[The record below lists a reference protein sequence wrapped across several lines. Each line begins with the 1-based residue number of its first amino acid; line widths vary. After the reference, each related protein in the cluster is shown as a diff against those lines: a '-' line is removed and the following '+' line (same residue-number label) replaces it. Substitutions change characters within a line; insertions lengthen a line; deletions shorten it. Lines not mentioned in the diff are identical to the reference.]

1 MSRKSF
7 YICHPDESRGPDIFL
22 DSGFRRNDGESNVKK
37 RWNHYTRIVKK
48 GAVPFFL
55 AVSALLAVNGRAAG
69 PLVALTG
76 HIPPQ
81 ISVSSKI
88 APVASTETIHL
99 SLVVNL
105 DQNLM
110 SQTLAQIYNSGDP
123 LHRNFLTPAQFAQK
137 FNLAQKRQALESFA
151 QSSGL
156 SLDFPD
162 DPYSQVVHVSGSAS
176 AVENAFGVRL
186 SYYLHPSGQVFRAN
200 DSEPMIPASLSP
212 HLLAVL
218 GLSNFRGAHKPRLK
232 FRSSGVSAA
241 ASSGSSPKTLTGT
254 GPGGGLA
261 PADIESVYSL
271 NNSLN
276 GSGQTLALLELD
288 GYIQAGNGYP
298 SDLSL
303 YESQFSLPTVPV
315 LLVSVG
321 GQTDLCGS
329 SQNQTCT
336 SSLAATDNGM
346 TEVALDLEMM
356 AALSP
361 GAANILVYMA
371 PNSDQG
377 IIDGYTLMASSNQAK
392 NISTSW
398 GEDEEDAYVGSSSF
412 MSSENSIFQQM
423 ATQGQ
428 TIFAA
433 AGDAGA
439 YDASGVTDSN
449 GNLVAWAGNL
459 LTDDPASQP
468 YVTGVGGTSLS
479 GTLGGSISE
488 TVWNY
493 NNGCSSSN
501 NPGVNCATAGAGGGG
516 VANYPSTNWPLP
528 SYQNGIATEYSSSNR
543 NVPDVALNADPNN
556 APYSICIGGTCNNG
570 SATLIG
576 GTSAAAP
583 LWAALTSRVNQLRS
597 SEGFSSLGF
606 ANPTLYTLASGS
618 SYNALFNDI
627 TSGSNGYY
635 NAGTGYDNAS
645 GWGSFKGN
653 ALINALS
660 PLPAPQNVSASMISL
675 SSITWTWSPVVG
687 VSSYNVYSATVSPA
701 EFLANLPAS
710 SSSFTLT
717 GLPPNTTE
725 ALTIGAVNVLGNQ
738 GTLNSPSYAV
748 TLAFP
753 LTQNSNTPAETVF
766 SSSISVTYAICL
778 NCAGYL
784 LETST
789 ASDFTGVVTSS
800 LTENTQLSSLVLPS
814 LYPETTYYLRLGAL
828 NWALSPNYISLN
840 STVTLSIP
848 QALQVITSS
857 GGLVSFLSHNGLV
870 TLNFPPN
877 ALSELA
883 TVTVDTPSLSD
894 LSCAMPPGKP
904 MTDEGVGITV
914 SLNPAIEPSQ
924 NVEISISYPNAV
936 LPPGVQPSNFLIAR
950 CDLNVG
956 TWIPLIS
963 NSDTSQNLVTATTDR
978 FSTFEIM
985 GIGTLAGSVQE
996 IEISNNPIRPARG
1009 ITDTTFSNLPANASL
1024 SIYTLSGLLVKKLTA
1039 DSTGVAKWDATN
1051 SSGRMVASGVY
1062 FVLVRGNGTTK
1073 TLKIAVQR

>member
-1 MSRKSF
+1 MGRLF
-7 YICHPDESRGPDIFL
+7 T
-22 DSGFRRNDGESNVKK
+22 KK
-37 RWNHYTRIVKK
+37 PKPAKKK
-48 GAVPFFL
+48 GTVPFLL
-55 AVSALLAVNGRAAG
+55 AVSALLCANGWAAG
-69 PLVALTG
+69 PLVPLSG
-76 HIPPQ
+76 HIPHQ
-81 ISVSSKI
+81 ISVSAKI

-137 FNLAQKRQALESFA
+137 FNLAQKRQALKSFA

-156 SLDFPD
+156 SLDSPD
-162 DPYSQVVHVSGSAS
+162 NPYSQVVHVSGSAL
-176 AVENAFGVRL
+176 AVENALSVHL
-186 SYYLHPSGQVFRAN
+186 SYYRHPSGQVFRAN
-200 DSEPMIPASLSP
+200 DSDPMIPASLSP

-218 GLSNFRGAHKPRLK
+218 GLSNFRGAHQPRLA

-241 ASSGSSPKTLTGT
+241 APSGSLPKTLTGT

-261 PADIESVYSL
+261 PADIESIYGLSG
-271 NNSLN
+271 SLN

-315 LLVSVG
+315 SLVEVD
-321 GQTDLCGS
+321 GQTDLCGP
-329 SQNQTCT
+329 NQSDPCNSTT
-336 SSLAATDNGM
+336 LNGGQPDENGNPDNGM

-356 AALSP
+356 AALAS
-361 GAANILVYMA
+361 GASNILVYMA

-377 IIDGYTLMASSNQAK
+377 IIDSYNSMASQDQAQ

-428 TIFAA
+428 TIFSA

-439 YDASGVTDSN
+439 YDASGMTN
-449 GNLVAWAGNL
+449 GSGQLESWDGNL

-479 GTLGGSISE
+479 GTLGGPISE
-488 TVWNY
+488 TVWNE
-493 NNGCSSSN
+493 GCPGSN
-501 NPGVNCATAGAGGGG
+501 AATDCAANGAGGGG
-516 VANYPSTNWPLP
+516 VANYPATDWPLP
-528 SYQNGIATEYSSSNR
+528 SYQNGITTEFSSTNR

-570 SATLIG
+570 NATLIG

-583 LWAALTSRVNQLRS
+583 LWAAMTARVNQLRS
-597 SEGFSSLGF
+597 SEGFNPLGF

-618 SYNALFNDI
+618 SYNTLFNDI
-627 TSGSNGYY
+627 TSGNNGYY
-635 NAGTGYDNAS
+635 SAGTGYDNAS

-660 PLPAPQNVSASMISL
+660 PLPAPQNVSTSMIGL
-675 SSITWTWSPVVG
+675 SSVTWTWSPVVG

-701 EFLANLPAS
+701 QFLANLPPSA
-710 SSSFTLT
+710 SSFTLT

-725 ALTIGAVNVLGNQ
+725 ALTIGAVNVLGDQ
-738 GTLNSPSYAV
+738 GVMSSPSYAV
-748 TLAFP
+748 TLAP
-753 LTQNSNTPAETVF
+753 TLTQSSSTPAETVF
-766 SSSISVTYAICL
+766 SSSISVTYAICS
-778 NCAGYL
+778 NCEGYL

-789 ASDFTGVVTSS
+789 APDFTGVVTSS
-800 LTENTQLSSLVLPS
+800 LTENTQLSSLVLPG

-828 NWALSPNYISLN
+828 NWALSPNYISLS
-840 STVTLSIP
+840 STATLSIP
-848 QALQVITSS
+848 QALQVIASS
-857 GGLVSFLSHNGLV
+857 GGIVSFLSHNGLV

-877 ALSELA
+877 AFGESA

-894 LSCAMPPGKP
+894 LSCVMPPGKT
-904 MTDEGVGITV
+904 MTDEGVGIAV

-924 NVEISISYPNAV
+924 NVEISISYANAV
-936 LPPGVQPSNFLIAR
+936 LPPGVQPANFLIAR

-963 NSDTSQNLVTATTDR
+963 NSDVSQNLVTAATDR

-985 GIGTLAGSVQE
+985 GIGTLASSVQE
-996 IEISNNPIRPARG
+996 IQISNNPIRPARG

-1024 SIYTLSGLLVKKLTA
+1024 TIYTISGLLVKKLTA
-1039 DSTGVAKWDATN
+1039 DATGVAKWDATN

>member
-1 MSRKSF
+1 MGRPFTKKSK
-7 YICHPDESRGPDIFL
+7 PA
-22 DSGFRRNDGESNVKK
+22 K
-37 RWNHYTRIVKK
+37 KK
-48 GAVPFFL
+48 GQSPFLSTKKGTVPFFL
-55 AVSALLAVNGRAAG
+55 AIFALLSVNGRAAG

-76 HIPPQ
+76 HIPHQ
-81 ISVSSKI
+81 ISVSAKI
-88 APVASTETIHL
+88 APVASTETVHL

-110 SQTLAQIYNSGDP
+110 SQTLAQIYNSGDS

-137 FNLAQKRQALESFA
+137 FNLAQKRQALKSFA
-151 QSSGL
+151 QASGL
-156 SLDFPD
+156 SLDLPD
-162 DPYSQVVHVSGSAS
+162 DPYSQVVHVSGSAL
-176 AVENAFGVRL
+176 AVENAFSVHL
-186 SYYLHPSGQVFRAN
+186 NYYRHPSGQVFRAN
-200 DSEPMIPASLSP
+200 DSDPMIPASLSP

-218 GLSNFRGAHKPRLK
+218 GLSNFRGAHKPRLA
-232 FRSSGVSAA
+232 FPHPQAAGVA
-241 ASSGSSPKTLTGT
+241 SPKTLTGT

-288 GYIQAGNGYP
+288 GYIPAGNGYP

-315 LLVSVG
+315 SLVSVD
-321 GQTDLCGS
+321 GQADLCGS

-336 SSLAATDNGM
+336 NSLAGTDGGM

-356 AALSP
+356 AGLAP
-361 GAANILVYMA
+361 GAVNILVYMA

-377 IIDGYTLMASSNQAK
+377 IIDGYNSMASQDQAK

-423 ATQGQ
+423 AAQGQ
-428 TIFAA
+428 TIFSA
-433 AGDAGA
+433 AGDSGA
-439 YDASGVTDSN
+439 YDASGMTN
-449 GNLVAWAGNL
+449 GSGQLESWDGNL

-493 NNGCSSSN
+493 NGDCNSNN
-501 NPGVNCATAGAGGGG
+501 NPGVNCAVYGAGGGG
-516 VANYPSTNWPLP
+516 VANYNYLGTYYWSLP
-528 SYQNGIATEYSSSNR
+528 SYQNGIATEFSSSNR
-543 NVPDVALNADPNN
+543 NVPDVALNADPNSS
-556 APYSICIGGTCNNG
+556 PYSICIGGTCNNG
-570 SATLIG
+570 NATLIG

-583 LWAALTSRVNQLRS
+583 LWAALTARVNQLRS
-597 SEGFSSLGF
+597 SEGFNPLGF
-606 ANPTLYTLASGS
+606 ANPTLYSLASGS
-618 SYNALFNDI
+618 SYNTLFNDI
-627 TSGSNGYY
+627 TSGNNGYY
-635 NAGTGYDNAS
+635 SAGTGYDNAS

-660 PLPAPQNVSASMISL
+660 PLPAPQNVSASMIGV
-675 SSITWTWSPVVG
+675 SSITWSWSPVVG

-701 EFLANLPAS
+701 EFLANLPS
-710 SSSFTLT
+710 SASSFTLT
-717 GLPPNTTE
+717 GLPANTTE
-725 ALTIGAVNVLGNQ
+725 ALTIGAVNVLGDQ
-738 GTLNSPSYAV
+738 GVLNSPSDAV
-748 TLAFP
+748 TLAP
-753 LTQNSNTPAETVF
+753 QLTQNLNTPAETVF
-766 SSSISVTYAICL
+766 SSSIAVTYAICS
-778 NCAGYL
+778 NCEGYL

-800 LTENTQLSSLVLPS
+800 LTENTQLSSLTLPG

-828 NWALSPNYISLN
+828 NWALSPNYISLS
-840 STVTLSIP
+840 STVTLTIP

-857 GGLVSFLSHNGLV
+857 GGIVSFLSHNGLV
-870 TLNFPPN
+870 TLDFPPN
-877 ALSELA
+877 ALSESA

-914 SLNPAIEPSQ
+914 SLNPAIELSQ
-924 NVEISISYPNAV
+924 NVEISISYSNAV
-936 LPPGVQPSNFLIAR
+936 LPPGVQPANFLLAR

-963 NSDTSQNLVTATTDR
+963 NSDASQNLVTAATDR
-978 FSTFEIM
+978 FSAFEIM
-985 GIGTLAGSVQE
+985 GIGTLAGSAQE

-1009 ITDTTFSNLPANASL
+1009 ITDTTFSNLPANSSL
-1024 SIYTLSGLLVKKLTA
+1024 TIYTISGLLVKQLTA
-1039 DSTGVAKWDATN
+1039 DPTGVAKWDATN

-1062 FVLVRGNGTTK
+1062 FVLVRGNGTTN

>member
-1 MSRKSF
+1 MTRVRMGLLF
-7 YICHPDESRGPDIFL
+7 T
-22 DSGFRRNDGESNVKK
+22 KK
-37 RWNHYTRIVKK
+37 PKPAKKK
-48 GAVPFFL
+48 GTVPFL
-55 AVSALLAVNGRAAG
+55 LTVSALLCANGWAAG
-69 PLVALTG
+69 PLVPLSG
-76 HIPPQ
+76 HIPHQ
-81 ISVSSKI
+81 ISVSAKI

-110 SQTLAQIYNSGDP
+110 SQTLAQIYGPGSPVNKT
-123 LHRNFLTPAQFAQK
+123 FLTPAQFAQK
-137 FNLAQKRQALESFA
+137 FNLAQKRQALKSFA

-156 SLDFPD
+156 SLDSPD
-162 DPYSQVVHVSGSAS
+162 DPYSQVVHVSGSAL
-176 AVENAFGVRL
+176 AVENAFGVHL
-186 SYYLHPSGQVFRAN
+186 SYYRHPSGQVFRAN
-200 DSEPMIPASLSP
+200 DSDPMIPASLSP

-218 GLSNFRGAHKPRLK
+218 GLSNFRGAHQPRLA

-241 ASSGSSPKTLTGT
+241 ATSGSLPRTLTGT

-261 PADIESVYSL
+261 PADIESIYGLSG
-271 NNSLN
+271 SLN

-303 YESQFSLPTVPV
+303 YESQFNLPTVPV
-315 LLVSVG
+315 SLVEVDN
-321 GQTDLCGS
+321 QADLCGN
-329 SQNQTCT
+329 SQSQTCT
-336 SSLAATDNGM
+336 NSLAATDNGM

-356 AALSP
+356 VALAS

-377 IIDGYTLMASSNQAK
+377 IIDSYSSMASQDQAK

-428 TIFAA
+428 TIFSA

-439 YDASGVTDSN
+439 YDASGMTN
-449 GNLVAWAGNL
+449 GSGQLESWDGNL

-479 GTLGGSISE
+479 GTLGGPISE
-488 TVWNY
+488 TVWNE
-493 NNGCSSSN
+493 GCPGSN
-501 NPGVNCATAGAGGGG
+501 VATDCAANGAGGGG
-516 VANYPSTNWPLP
+516 VANYPATDWPLP
-528 SYQNGIATEYSSSNR
+528 SYQNGITTEFSSTNR

-570 SATLIG
+570 NATLIG

-583 LWAALTSRVNQLRS
+583 LWAAMISRVNQLRS
-597 SEGFSSLGF
+597 SEGFNPLGF

-618 SYNALFNDI
+618 SYNTLFNDI
-627 TSGSNGYY
+627 TSGNNGYY
-635 NAGTGYDNAS
+635 SAGTGYDNAS

-660 PLPAPQNVSASMISL
+660 PLPAPQNVSASMIGL
-675 SSITWTWSPVVG
+675 SSVTWTWSPVVG

-701 EFLANLPAS
+701 QFLANLPPSA
-710 SSSFTLT
+710 SSFTLT

-725 ALTIGAVNVLGNQ
+725 ALTIGAVNVLGDQ
-738 GTLNSPSYAV
+738 GVISSPSYAV
-748 TLAFP
+748 TLAP
-753 LTQNSNTPAETVF
+753 TLTQNSNTPAETVF
-766 SSSISVTYAICL
+766 SSSISVTYAICSTQD
-778 NCAGYL
+778 CEGYL

-789 ASDFTGVVTSS
+789 APDFTGVVTSS
-800 LTENTQLSSLVLPS
+800 LTENIQLSSLVLPG

-828 NWALSPNYISLN
+828 NWVLSPNYISLS

-848 QALQVITSS
+848 QSLQVITSS
-857 GGLVSFLSHNGLV
+857 GGIVSFLSHNGLV

-877 ALSELA
+877 AFGESA

-904 MTDEGVGITV
+904 MTDEGVGMAV

-924 NVEISISYPNAV
+924 NVEISISYFNAV
-936 LPPGVQPSNFLIAR
+936 LPPGVQPANFLLAR

-963 NSDTSQNLVTATTDR
+963 NSDVSQNIVTAATDR

-985 GIGTLAGSVQE
+985 GIGTLASSVQE
-996 IEISNNPIRPARG
+996 IQISNNPIRPARG

-1024 SIYTLSGLLVKKLTA
+1024 TIYTISGLLVKKLTA
-1039 DSTGVAKWDATN
+1039 DATGVAKWDATN